1 MRREQEDVASATI
14 AAMIPTSTELEALL
28 SDLESDLA
36 ERKSSAGD
44 RSAIRRTICAYANDL
59 PGHRR
64 PGVIFV
70 GARNDGGCA
79 NLAVTNQLMTTLAQM
94 RSDGNILPPPTM
106 YVEKMALRGCELVVI
121 VVEPSDNPPVRYQGR
136 TWVKVGSV

>member
-1 MRREQEDVASATI
+1 
-14 AAMIPTSTELEALL
+14 MIPTSTELEALL

-70 GARNDGGCA
+70 GARNDGRLRKPCGYRS
-79 NLAVTNQLMTTLAQM
+79 AVTDQLMATLAQM

-106 YVEKMALRGCELVVI
+106 YVEKMALADANW
-121 VVEPSDNPPVRYQGR
+121 S
-136 TWVKVGSV
+136 